1 MKLLIH
7 DSPVGPLR
15 LVSDGRALAALAFEH
30 HSKPIKPLAEAEPGS
45 DAVLDEARRQLDA
58 YFAGRI
64 QRFDLPL
71 APRGT
76 AFQER
81 VWMALREIPY
91 GTTCSY
97 SDLAA
102 ALGAPRAVRAVGGAN
117 GRNPISI
124 IVPCH
129 RVIGA
134 DGTLTGFGGGIDRK
148 RFLLTHEKGAATHVQ
163 EEERGYEPMA
173 NERRVP
179 ASMRAEI
186 S

>member
-7 DSPVGPLR
+7 DSPVGPLS
-15 LVSDGRALAALAFEH
+15 LVSDGQALAALAFEK
-30 HSKPIKPLAEAEPGS
+30 HSKPLPALAEAEPGS
-45 DAVLDEARRQLDA
+45 DAVLDAARRQLDA

-76 AFQER
+76 EFQRR

-91 GTTCSY
+91 GKTCSY
-97 SDLAA
+97 SALAA
-102 ALGAPRAVRAVGGAN
+102 VVGAPRAVRAVGGAN
-117 GRNPISI
+117 GRNPLSI

-148 RFLLTHEKGAATHVQ
+148 RFLLTHEQG
-163 EEERGYEPMA
+163 
-173 NERRVP
+173 
-179 ASMRAEI
+179 
-186 S
+186 

>member
-7 DSPVGPLR
+7 DSPVGPLS
-15 LVSDGRALAALAFEH
+15 LVSDGQALAALAFEN
-30 HSKPIKPLAEAEPGS
+30 HSKPLQPLAEAEPGS

-58 YFAGRI
+58 YFAGHI
-64 QRFDLPL
+64 KRFDLPL

-76 AFQER
+76 VFQQR

-91 GTTCSY
+91 GKTCSY
-97 SDLAA
+97 GELATVV
-102 ALGAPRAVRAVGGAN
+102 GAPKAVRAVGGAN
-117 GRNPISI
+117 GCNPLSI

-148 RFLLTHEKGAATHVQ
+148 RFLLTHEQGQRVFAA
-163 EEERGYEPMA
+163 
-173 NERRVP
+173 
-179 ASMRAEI
+179 
-186 S
+186 